1 MCMGTVCQFC
11 GQRVAAVVATAAVM
25 RVSVLRT
32 ACRCC
37 GGTATAMH
45 VSVLRTACLCCGG
58 HSRSDACVSLRTA
71 CLHCGG
77 HSLSDACVS
86 LWTACLRCGGHSHSD
101 ECVSSA
107 DSVSPL
113 WWPQPQGC
121 DRSVPLSCA
130 LKMHRKDGILCIF
143 HHKRK
148 ISLHIQSGII
158 FEVSQ
163 V

>member
-1 MCMGTVCQFC
+1 MAGAGEAALVCMGTVCQFC

-45 VSVLRTACLCCGG
+45 VSVLR
-58 HSRSDACVSLRTA
+58 
-71 CLHCGG
+71 
-77 HSLSDACVS
+77 
-86 LWTACLRCGGHSHSD
+86 TACLRCGGHSHSD

>member
-1 MCMGTVCQFC
+1 MLFDAPDEVLGIVKFTE
-11 GQRVAAVVATAAVM
+11 RVDGGCWGGGISVYGDS
-25 RVSVLRT
+25 VSVLRT

-37 GGTATAMH
+37 GGTAAAMH
-45 VSVLRTACLCCGG
+45 VSVLRTACLRCGG

-113 WWPQPQGC
+113 WWPQPQ
-121 DRSVPLSCA
+121 
-130 LKMHRKDGILCIF
+130 
-143 HHKRK
+143 
-148 ISLHIQSGII
+148 
-158 FEVSQ
+158 
-163 V
+163 